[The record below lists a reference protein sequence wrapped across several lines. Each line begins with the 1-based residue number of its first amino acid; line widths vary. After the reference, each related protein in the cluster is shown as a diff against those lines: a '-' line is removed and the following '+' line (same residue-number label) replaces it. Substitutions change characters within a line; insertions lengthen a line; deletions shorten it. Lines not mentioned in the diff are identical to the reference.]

1 LFRYSGAGR
10 VPQSNVSRPAAY
22 TTIGIFEEFMTEII
36 IAGIGQTPV
45 GEHWDTSLRDL
56 AYSALKAAVKNAGGL
71 RPQALF
77 VANMLAPNLSHQAH
91 LGALIAD
98 YAGLRF
104 DPAQHLAGIEAV
116 TIEAAGASGGAA
128 LRQAYLALKSE
139 LVDTALVV
147 GVEKF
152 TDQVGAGVEEAL
164 ATASDSD
171 FESVQGLTTSAQ
183 AALFMKRYM
192 HEYNVPDDGF
202 AGFALT
208 AHANGAGNP
217 NAMFQKAI
225 KPETYTRSGQSPNMF
240 DMAPTA
246 DGAAALVLTRR
257 DLLPSNWPHPLVKV
271 SGSATA
277 SDTLALHD
285 RKDTLYFE
293 AAQLSA
299 GRAMKQADVILE
311 QIDLFEYHDAFS
323 IYAALSLESVG
334 FAIRGQGWK
343 LAAEGQIALK
353 GRVPCATMGGLKA
366 RGFPGGATGVY
377 QAVEAVQQLWGL
389 ANANQ
394 IPDAEVALIQSL
406 GGPASTAVSH
416 VLQRVE

>member
-1 LFRYSGAGR
+1 MRTVQAMTH
-10 VPQSNVSRPAAY
+10 NSRK
-22 TTIGIFEEFMTEII
+22 FMTEVI
-36 IAGIGQTPV
+36 IAGIGQTTV

-56 AYSALKAAVKNAGGL
+56 AYHALNAAVKDAGGL
-71 RPQALF
+71 KPQSLF
-77 VANMLAPNLSHQAH
+77 VGNMLAHNLSRQAH

-104 DPAQHLAGIEAV
+104 NYGQHSAGIEAV

-128 LRQAYLALKSE
+128 LRQGYLAVKSGV
-139 LVDTALVV
+139 VDTALVV

-171 FESVQGLTTSAQ
+171 FESVQGLTTAAQ
-183 AALFMKRYM
+183 ADLITKRYM
-192 HEYNVPDDGF
+192 HAYHVPVDGF

-225 KPETYTRSGQSPNMF
+225 KPELYARSGEPLNMF
-240 DMAPTA
+240 DIAPNA
-246 DGAAALVLTRR
+246 DGAAVLVLTRR
-257 DLLPSNWPHPLVKV
+257 DLLPSNWPHPLIKIA
-271 SGSATA
+271 GSATA

-285 RKDTLYFE
+285 RKDMLYFE

-299 GRAMKQADVILE
+299 GKAIKQANITLDN
-311 QIDLFEYHDAFS
+311 IDLFEYHDSYS
-323 IYAALSLESVG
+323 IYAALALESVG

-343 LAAEGQIALK
+343 LAAEGQISLN
-353 GRVPCATMGGLKA
+353 GRIPCATMGGLKA
-366 RGFPGGATGVY
+366 RGFPGGAAGVY
-377 QAVEAVQQLWGL
+377 QTVEAVQQLRGR
-389 ANANQ
+389 AEANQ
-394 IPDAEVALIQSL
+394 IPDAQFALIQSL

-416 VLQRVE
+416 ILERLD

>member
-1 LFRYSGAGR
+1 M
-10 VPQSNVSRPAAY
+10 NAA
-22 TTIGIFEEFMTEII
+22 IK
-36 IAGIGQTPV
+36 
-45 GEHWDTSLRDL
+45 D
-56 AYSALKAAVKNAGGL
+56 AGGL
-71 RPQALF
+71 RPQSLF
-77 VANMLAPNLSHQAH
+77 VGNMLAPNLSKQAH
-91 LGALIAD
+91 LGALLAD
-98 YAGLRF
+98 YAGLT
-104 DPAQHLAGIEAV
+104 GIEAV

-128 LRQAYLALKSE
+128 LRQGYLAVKSG

-164 ATASDSD
+164 ATAADSD
-171 FESVQGLTTSAQ
+171 FESVQGLTAAAQ
-183 AALFMKRYM
+183 AGLITKRYM
-192 HEYNVPDDGF
+192 HEYDVPVDGF

-225 KPETYTRSGQSPNMF
+225 KPELYAKSGEPLNMF
-240 DMAPTA
+240 DIAPNA

-257 DLLPSNWPHPLVKV
+257 DLLPSNVPNPLVKIA
-271 SGSATA
+271 GSATS

-285 RKDTLYFE
+285 RKDMLFFE
-293 AAQLSA
+293 AVHNST
-299 GRAMKQADVILE
+299 GRAIKQAGITLD
-311 QIDLFEYHDAFS
+311 QINLFEYHDIFS

-343 LAAEGQIALK
+343 LAAEGQIALN
-353 GRVPCATMGGLKA
+353 GRIPCATMGGLKA

-377 QAVEAVQQLWGL
+377 QAVEAALQLRGQ
-389 ANANQ
+389 AEANQ
-394 IPDAEVALIQSL
+394 VADAKYALIQSL

-416 VLQRVE
+416 ILERLD